1 MLRFSLLVALLLNA
15 ACVVSSAPCSA
26 VYVKFQYAIGDTTW
40 NLNSTGSAWEDATST
55 VVLAQNNGETTVTFR
70 AAGSGTMIW
79 SRVPGPCNTGGG
91 FVLKSNTS
99 TAPVPTISIV
109 ESK

>member
-1 MLRFSLLVALLLNA
+1 MARFGLILAVLLGCAMVEA
-15 ACVVSSAPCSA
+15 APCSA
-26 VYVKFQYAIGDTTW
+26 VFVKFQYGIGDATW
-40 NLNSTGSAWEDATST
+40 NLNSTGTSWEDATST
-55 VVLAQNNGETTVTFR
+55 VTLAQVNGETTVTFR
-70 AAGSGTMIW
+70 APGSGVMVW

-99 TAPVPTISIV
+99 TAPVPTISVV